1 MSLWVQREKD
11 IGGLKMNK
19 LNVVGDAN
27 VAGILLS
34 MTQSTE
40 CWASMYIGD
49 TSITTESNGDVNVW

>member
-1 MSLWVQREKD
+1 
-11 IGGLKMNK
+11 MNK

-27 VAGILLS
+27 VTGILLS